1 MEKIFSETDV
11 TKLSGS
17 WNEASP
23 NGDFLYIAKLEIKKL

>member
-23 NGDFLYIAKLEIKKL
+23 NGGFIYIAKLKIKKL